1 VDIRS
6 ATLRNLDE
14 ATRAFFLSRSFISGA
29 EDPAGAVAPT
39 ITDPATPDPSTTPPD
54 PATTDPEPVMPP
66 PADGKTYTQDEV
78 NKFVEESKKYR
89 QRAQAAEKK
98 LSDHEKAQMTEKE
111 RAEANA
117 KEAIT
122 RAEAAEA
129 ELSRLRL
136 ERAVESEASAQN
148 FTTPADVMA
157 FLDIKSLKL
166 DDDGKPD
173 TNSLKAAVKRVA
185 TEKPYLIKG
194 AGGAGSADG
203 GARGGH
209 QTDKSADYKKEY
221 QDRGM
226 VPIG

>member
-1 VDIRS
+1 MDKRS

-39 ITDPATPDPSTTPPD
+39 VPATPDPSSTTPPD
-54 PATTDPEPVMPP
+54 PATIDPEPVMGP
-66 PADGKTYTQDEV
+66 PADGKTYTQEEV

-117 KEAIT
+117 REAIT

-129 ELSRLRL
+129 ELARLRL

-194 AGGAGSADG
+194 ASGSGSADG

-209 QTDKSADYKKEY
+209 LTDKSAEYKKEY